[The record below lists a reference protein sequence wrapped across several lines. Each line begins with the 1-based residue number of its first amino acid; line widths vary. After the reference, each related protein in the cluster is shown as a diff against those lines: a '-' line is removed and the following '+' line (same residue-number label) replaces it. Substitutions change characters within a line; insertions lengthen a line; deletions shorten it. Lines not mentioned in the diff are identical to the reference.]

1 MNLWLGVG
9 ALISVALIFLL
20 VPLWRT
26 RLAPRLAV
34 SIVAA
39 GEEAGSMS
47 DPGSARAGRRWM
59 TLALLGGMP
68 VLTAGL
74 YLYLGAPT
82 ILQEQALTQ
91 AHAAYDTDAMVKA
104 LEGKLKAKPDDAEGW
119 YALGRAYIAL
129 QRLDEAELALAKAA
143 QLAPK
148 EARML
153 SQQAEAIALKAGGLD
168 GRPMELVAQA
178 LELDYEDEKALELAG
193 LAAYQQKKWAES
205 LHFWRRLM
213 KKLPKNSEFYEEIA
227 RAVKIAEG
235 KAMEASGLGERA
247 RLAPPEKSQTP
258 H

>member
-39 GEEAGSMS
+39 GEEAGSMP
-47 DPGSARAGRRWM
+47 DPRSARARRRWM
-59 TLALLGGMP
+59 TLALLGVMP
-68 VLTAGL
+68 ALTAGL
-74 YLYLGAPT
+74 YLYLGAPS

-153 SQQAEAIALKAGGLD
+153 SQQAEPIALKAGRLD

-193 LAAYQQKKWAES
+193 LAAYQQQKWAES

-247 RLAPPEKSQTP
+247 RLALPEKSQTP

>member
-1 MNLWLGVG
+1 
-9 ALISVALIFLL
+9 
-20 VPLWRT
+20 
-26 RLAPRLAV
+26 
-34 SIVAA
+34 
-39 GEEAGSMS
+39 
-47 DPGSARAGRRWM
+47 M
-59 TLALLGGMP
+59 TLALLGVMP
-68 VLTAGL
+68 ALTAGL

-104 LEGKLKAKPDDAEGW
+104 LEGQLKAKPDDAEGW

-153 SQQAEAIALKAGGLD
+153 SQQAEAIALKAGRLD

-193 LAAYQQKKWAES
+193 LAAYQQEKWAES

-247 RLAPPEKSQTP
+247 RLALPEKSQPP

>member
-39 GEEAGSMS
+39 GEEAGSMP
-47 DPGSARAGRRWM
+47 DPRSARARRRWM
-59 TLALLGGMP
+59 TLALLGVMP
-68 VLTAGL
+68 ALTAGL

-153 SQQAEAIALKAGGLD
+153 SQQAEAIALKAGRLD

-178 LELDYEDEKALELAG
+178 LELDYENEKALELAG
-193 LAAYQQKKWAES
+193 LAAYQQQKWAES